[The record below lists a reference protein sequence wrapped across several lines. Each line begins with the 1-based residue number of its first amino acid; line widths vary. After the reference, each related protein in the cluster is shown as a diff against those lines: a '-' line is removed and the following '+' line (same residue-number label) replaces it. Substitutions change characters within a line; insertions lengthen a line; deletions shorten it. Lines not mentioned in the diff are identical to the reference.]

1 YFTTAWSIAGF
12 ASIATFIYYKEYF
25 YEE

>member
-1 YFTTAWSIAGF
+1 GF
-12 ASIATFIYYKEYF
+12 ASIGTFIYYKEYF

>member
-1 YFTTAWSIAGF
+1 WSIAGF
-12 ASIATFIYYKEYF
+12 ASIGTFIYYKEYF

>member
-1 YFTTAWSIAGF
+1 SIG
-12 ASIATFIYYKEYF
+12 TFIYYKEYF